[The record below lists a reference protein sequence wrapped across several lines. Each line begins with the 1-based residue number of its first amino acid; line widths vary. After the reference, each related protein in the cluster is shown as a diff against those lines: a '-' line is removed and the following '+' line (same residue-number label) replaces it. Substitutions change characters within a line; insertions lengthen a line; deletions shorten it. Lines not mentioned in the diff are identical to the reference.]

1 MPIFFGVD
9 LDAFEESA
17 VDYPIFPIGGGAV
30 NSGQTLFSQLMD
42 FVPWTSFDRLVAKYC
57 GDVRVRRFRCT
68 EQFRA
73 MAFAQLTYRESLRD
87 IEACLG
93 AQPSKLYGMGFR
105 NPVAKSTLADANEL
119 RDWHMWHDLA
129 AILIWRARK
138 LYADDVIG
146 LDLDNT
152 IYALDSTTI
161 DLCLSLFPW
170 ADFRST
176 KAAVKMHT
184 LLDLRGP
191 IPSFIH
197 VSNGKMGDA
206 LALDLI
212 TPEAGAIYI
221 MDRGYVDF
229 RRLHV
234 FHAAHAFFVTRAK
247 SNMKYHR
254 VYSHPVNKAAGIMAD
269 QSVALDGFYTRQDYP
284 EQLRRVRFCD
294 LDANKRLVFLTNNFV
309 LPAETIAALYKK
321 RWQVELFFK
330 WIKQNLRI
338 KHFYGTSENAV
349 KTQIWIAVSVYV
361 LAAIIKKELALEI
374 SLYTFLQILSVRP
387 FEKLPIS
394 SAFFDLDDSL
404 SIPVTSNQL
413 NLFNN

>member
-1 MPIFFGVD
+1 M
-9 LDAFEESA
+9 
-17 VDYPIFPIGGGAV
+17 
-30 NSGQTLFSQLMD
+30 Q
-42 FVPWTSFDRLVAKYC
+42 
-57 GDVRVRRFRCT
+57 
-68 EQFRA
+68 
-73 MAFAQLTYRESLRD
+73 
-87 IEACLG
+87 
-93 AQPSKLYGMGFR
+93 
-105 NPVAKSTLADANEL
+105 
-119 RDWHMWHDLA
+119 RDWRMWHDLA
-129 AILIWRARK
+129 AILIRRARK
-138 LYADDVIG
+138 LYADDDIG

-176 KAAVKMHT
+176 KAAIKMHT

-212 TPEAGAIYI
+212 TPEAGAIYV

-234 FHAAHAFFVTRAK
+234 FHAALAFFVTRAK

-254 VYSHPVNKAAGIMAD
+254 VYSRKVEKSAGIMAD
-269 QSVALDGFYTRQDYP
+269 QSVALDGFYTSQDYP
-284 EQLRRVRFCD
+284 EHLRRIRFCD
-294 LDANKRLVFLTNNFV
+294 PETNKRLVFLTNNFE

-387 FEKLPIS
+387 FEKTQIS
-394 SAFFDLDDSL
+394 SAFLDIDDTFATT
-404 SIPVTSNQL
+404 ICNRGKFPGGGGVTESKM
-413 NLFNN
+413 